1 MSVSKT
7 LLLAVSVLA
16 IASVS
21 NAATQKATAKKS
33 TAKAAAKAAPA
44 ADDSNL
50 VLTESSDD
58 ASADQAARHPAGGSN
73 AAAVL
78 NANSSTPVNKSST
91 SLPEA
96 IQASAPR
103 KVFGEFYTET
113 YTNYNDISEGKGS
126 PRFDSYAGVKYDF
139 GNARSLSVRQNF
151 DYTGL
156 TDTRTNA
163 FHIQDIAIN
172 YTDAK
177 LATIMGDGSLTLIAR
192 EYLPTGENSR
202 FLTGNMG
209 AERLYLI
216 AAKSYGKWDLDVLGM
231 AQYTNNTK
239 DSYFKDGK
247 EAQNRWGYATYEFD
261 SLYNFNSKFAAGLS
275 LEVEH
280 LMFRHLAG
288 SPDST
293 ADAII
298 EPLIQFTP
306 AKGIAIQA
314 ALVNQ
319 LEIEHPTQAQAL
331 GRAEE
336 LQAYFN
342 LAATL

>member
-7 LLLAVSVLA
+7 LLLA
-16 IASVS
+16 ASVIAMAATS
-21 NAATQKATAKKS
+21 NAATQKAASAKKS
-33 TAKAAAKAAPA
+33 TTKAAKAVSDDSDLVLTDA
-44 ADDSNL
+44 ADDN
-50 VLTESSDD
+50 
-58 ASADQAARHPAGGSN
+58 SADSTAARRPVGGD
-73 AAAVL
+73 AASTL
-78 NANSSTPVNKSST
+78 NTNSSVPVNKSST

-96 IQASAPR
+96 IQAAAPR

-113 YTNYNDISEGKGS
+113 YTDYNDFSAGKGS
-126 PRFDSYAGVKYDF
+126 PRFDSYAGVKYDL

-156 TDTRTNA
+156 TDTGSNA
-163 FHIQDIAIN
+163 FHVQDIAIN

-192 EYLPTGENSR
+192 EYVPTGENSR

-239 DSYFKDGK
+239 DSYFKGGK

-306 AKGIAIQA
+306 AKGLALQA

-319 LEIEHPTQAQAL
+319 IEIEHPKQAHAL